1 MFSLPCSFAVET
13 LPGTSLGFMGQTFA
27 MPDLATIGLLVLLEG
42 VLSIDNALVLGL
54 LAKRVPKPLRK
65 RALTYGLVGAF
76 VFRFLAIL
84 MASLLLKWMV
94 VKLIGGG
101 YLIYIA
107 VKHLFFESQ
116 EEVQESVTI
125 DAEGELELRVTATGA
140 ALTPEQEMVEI
151 RERVPV
157 PLPEETNVKAGW
169 DFWKAV
175 IVIEL
180 TDIAFAVDSI
190 LAALALVGSSPKDTG
205 FHPKLWVVVLGGIIG
220 LMLMRV
226 AAAMFI
232 KLLEK
237 FPRFETAA
245 YLLVTVIGFKLLVD
259 WWGND
264 PTYFPTAWGQG
275 YLAKL
280 TSWGIDIGKEAHVI
294 DFHHANRPEFWI
306 FWGSMLVCL
315 CVGFL
320 PKKGQVTS
328 GK

>member
-1 MFSLPCSFAVET
+1 MFSLPFLADDAF
-13 LPGTSLGFMGQTFA
+13 PGVALGFMGQTFA
-27 MPDLATIGLLVLLEG
+27 ARDLATIGLLVLLEG

-54 LAKRVPKPLRK
+54 LAKRVPKKLQK

-84 MASLLLKWMV
+84 MASLLLKWMI

-116 EEVQESVTI
+116 EDNNDKVVI
-125 DAEGELELRVTATGA
+125 DSEGQPEIVSEDGQP
-140 ALTPEQEMVEI
+140 LTSAQEMVEI
-151 RERVPV
+151 QERVPV
-157 PLPEETNVKAGW
+157 PLTEDSVTAAGW

-190 LAALALVGSSPKDTG
+190 LAALALVGSTPNDTTY
-205 FHPKLWVVVLGGIIG
+205 HPKLWVVVMGGIIG
-220 LMLMRV
+220 LLLMRV

-245 YLLVTVIGFKLLVD
+245 YLLVTVIGVKLLVD
-259 WWGND
+259 WWCND
-264 PTYFPTAWGQG
+264 PKWFP
-275 YLAKL
+275 K
-280 TSWGIDIGKEAHVI
+280 SWGEGYIAQLTRWGIQVGEDAHVI

-306 FWGSMLVCL
+306 FWILMVVCL
-315 CVGFL
+315 SVGFL
-320 PKKGQVTS
+320 PKRQ